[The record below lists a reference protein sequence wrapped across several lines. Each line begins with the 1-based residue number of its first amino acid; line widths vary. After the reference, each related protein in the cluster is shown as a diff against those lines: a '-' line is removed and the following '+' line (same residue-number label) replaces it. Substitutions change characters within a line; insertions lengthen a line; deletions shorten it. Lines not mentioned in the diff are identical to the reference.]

1 MKYLCYEKMAEK
13 QSFCDVFFFAWC
25 TSVGFQT
32 LYLFVSCFKNAY
44 TTWLDCKVMERRHD
58 VFHNILFFPDR
69 RLVCRDFFSQFG
81 CRVKKCRNAH
91 YKTSLSELLDVL
103 NNAKK
108 SLDICMFTIS
118 CHELANAA
126 LELHKLDIAVRII
139 TNEEHESLSGS
150 QIERFQREGIQVRHD
165 KTSYYM
171 HHKFVIVDN
180 VTLITGSFNWTRQA
194 VVGNRENVLVTNND
208 EIVQPYIQEFKK
220 LWEMYNPRN

>member
-1 MKYLCYEKMAEK
+1 MPQMFVSVILYCYNMKYLCYEKMAEK

-91 YKTSLSELLDVL
+91 YKTS
-103 NNAKK
+103 
-108 SLDICMFTIS
+108 
-118 CHELANAA
+118 
-126 LELHKLDIAVRII
+126 
-139 TNEEHESLSGS
+139 
-150 QIERFQREGIQVRHD
+150 
-165 KTSYYM
+165 YYM